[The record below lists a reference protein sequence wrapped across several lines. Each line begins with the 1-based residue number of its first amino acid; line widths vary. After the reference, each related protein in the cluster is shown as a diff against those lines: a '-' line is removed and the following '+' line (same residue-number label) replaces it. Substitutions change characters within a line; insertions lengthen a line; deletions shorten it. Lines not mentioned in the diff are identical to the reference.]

1 LDLISLI
8 KKTAYYRVN
17 MSVWDLLSWV
27 SWVSGVVALSS
38 FLLGVALLTLGNL
51 ERGKT
56 LISGGLLGMLVFF
69 FGWGLITALYP
80 VPPPVPHSWVL
91 YALSGLALFMA
102 TIYLSVGRFEEGSQ
116 YLMGALLIVGLG
128 FFAASV
134 ASGIE
139 LGPTG
144 SLSVS
149 LYPSSTYLQSGE
161 TLTLGVSVS
170 GATGSPVT
178 IEIDWGDG
186 VTEQH
191 VVTPETIHTYN
202 HTYVT
207 SNTST
212 TFPLSVRA
220 TDPNGLEGYNT
231 VSIAVVNLGATCSIP
246 WPFDFLCG
254 LVSAVKV
261 VIPGLDLGKLTSA
274 PTFPT
279 SPDNELYQLYQW
291 ILGVSASLLSL
302 FLAFRV
308 VWGFVWGGS
317 GRELIESIKEAVVVL
332 ALSFLA
338 PHVYN
343 AAIHVLNHVS
353 LTMIAGLDVGP
364 VLALVFTYPLIGVVL
379 GYFVP
384 TLAIVGAF
392 IIIVLITTSAVV
404 YVRYWLILTLV
415 TTSPLIAISWI
426 HPALRKTATH
436 ALNLLAGLVLAGPI
450 AAVFIRIIYVMT
462 PAKEITFSLVFPILV
477 GIIPNVLGVLG
488 AGASASVGH
497 ALTSLTWVLSARLT
511 RRLDQT
517 TTSRQLMQ
525 SVQNVT
531 RTPHGPEVLA
541 SQALRTR
548 VPRPKLTTS
557 VGSEDAPH

>member
-1 LDLISLI
+1 M
-8 KKTAYYRVN
+8 N
-17 MSVWDLLSWV
+17 VWDLLSWV
-27 SWVSGVVALSS
+27 SWVSGIVALSS
-38 FLLGVALLTLGNL
+38 FLLGVASLTLGNL

-80 VPPPVPHSWVL
+80 APPPVPHPWVL
-91 YALSGLALFMA
+91 YALGGLALFMA
-102 TIYLSVGRFEEGSQ
+102 IIYLSVGRFEEGSQ
-116 YLMGALLIVGLG
+116 YLIGALLTVGLG

-170 GATGSPVT
+170 GTTNSLVT
-178 IEIDWGDG
+178 IVIDWGDG
-186 VTEQH
+186 TTEQH
-191 VVTPETIHTYN
+191 VITSDTIHTYN

-207 SNTST
+207 SNAST

-231 VSIAVVNLGATCSIP
+231 VSVAVVNLGATCSIP

-308 VWGFVWGGS
+308 VWGFVWGSS
-317 GRELIESIKEAVVVL
+317 GRELIESLKEAVVVL

-343 AAIHVLNHVS
+343 ATIHVLNHVS
-353 LTMIAGLDVGP
+353 LTVIAGLDVGP
-364 VLALVFTYPLIGVVL
+364 VLALVFTYPLIGVIL

-415 TTSPLIAISWI
+415 TTSPLIAVSWI

-436 ALNLLAGLVLAGPI
+436 VLTLLAGLVLAGPI

-497 ALTSLTWVLSARLT
+497 ALTSLAWVLSVRLT

-525 SVQNVT
+525 SVQNVMQ
-531 RTPHGPEVLA
+531 TPRSPEVLA

-548 VPRPKLTTS
+548 VPRPKLTAP
-557 VGSEDAPH
+557 VGGEDVPH

>member
-1 LDLISLI
+1 MD
-8 KKTAYYRVN
+8 
-17 MSVWDLLSWV
+17 VWDLLSWGL
-27 SWVSGVVALSS
+27 WVSGVISLSS
-38 FLLGVALLTLGNL
+38 FLIGVASLALGDVG
-51 ERGKT
+51 RGKT
-56 LISGGLLGMLVFF
+56 LIGGSLLGMLVFF
-69 FGWGLITALYP
+69 FGWGLVTALYP
-80 VPPPVPHSWVL
+80 VPPPIPYSWVL
-91 YALSGLALFMA
+91 YVLSGIALFMA
-102 TIYLSVGRFEEGSQ
+102 VACLSLGRLEEGSQ
-116 YLMGALLIVGLG
+116 YLVGALLTVGLG

-134 ASGIE
+134 ASGVE
-139 LGPTG
+139 LGPAG

-161 TLTLGVSVS
+161 TLTLGVCVS
-170 GATGSPVT
+170 GTAGPLVDVS
-178 IEIDWGDG
+178 IDWGDG
-186 VTEQH
+186 TTEQH
-191 VVTPETIHTYN
+191 VITPDTIHSYN

-231 VSIAVVNLGATCSIP
+231 ASIAVVNLGATCSIP

-261 VIPGLDLGKLTSA
+261 VIPGLDLGKFTSA
-274 PTFPT
+274 PPFPT

-291 ILGVSASLLSL
+291 VLEISASILSL
-302 FLAFRV
+302 FLAFRI

-317 GRELIESIKEAVVVL
+317 GKELIESLKEAVVVL

-338 PHVYN
+338 PHAYN
-343 AAIHVLNHVS
+343 ATIHVLNHVS
-353 LTMIAGLDVGP
+353 LTLISGLDVGP
-364 VLALVFTYPLIGVVL
+364 VLALVFTYPLIGLIL

-392 IIIVLITTSAVV
+392 VIIVLITTSAVV

-415 TTSPLIAISWI
+415 TASPLIAVSWI

-436 ALNLLAGLVLAGPI
+436 LLTLLAGLVLAGPI

-488 AGASASVGH
+488 AGASASASH
-497 ALTSLTWVLSARLT
+497 ALTSLAWVLSVRLA

-517 TTSRQLMQ
+517 TASGR
-525 SVQNVT
+525 VT
-531 RTPHGPEVLA
+531 QPTHNAPQAVHRHEVPDN
-541 SQALRTR
+541 QALRTR
-548 VPRPKLTTS
+548 VPRPKLTTLAE
-557 VGSEDAPH
+557 GEDTR